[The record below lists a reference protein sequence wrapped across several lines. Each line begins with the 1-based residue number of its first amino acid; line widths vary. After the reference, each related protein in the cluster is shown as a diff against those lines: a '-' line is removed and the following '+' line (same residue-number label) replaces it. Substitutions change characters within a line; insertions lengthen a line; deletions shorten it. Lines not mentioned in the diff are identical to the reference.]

1 MAVLTQ
7 KVQVLL
13 TDEQYQALLGLA
25 EIRGKRLSEL
35 LREEIVER
43 LLAETRRAAKQK
55 AFDEITAMDL
65 PVADWSEMEDE
76 IERAHIEPRPAS

>member
-35 LREEIVER
+35 LREEIVEQ

-55 AFDEITAMDL
+55 AFI
-65 PVADWSEMEDE
+65 VF
-76 IERAHIEPRPAS
+76 AS